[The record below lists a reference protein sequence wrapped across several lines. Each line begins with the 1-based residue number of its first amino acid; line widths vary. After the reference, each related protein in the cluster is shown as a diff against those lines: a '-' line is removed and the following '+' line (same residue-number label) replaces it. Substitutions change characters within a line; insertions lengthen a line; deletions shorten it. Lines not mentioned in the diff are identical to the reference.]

1 MGGTG
6 GQGINGKA
14 SRIAEQVQ
22 HLAAGGIFRHQ
33 GAVFTLIQK
42 EAGFLAFGP
51 IYQETIAV
59 LQHLAL
65 AIPESIGPIKIPVH
79 QVQPRL
85 EGRRSGTLVVNGQQD
100 ISEHLFKGVSNLFL
114 AAEHAHGMGLQ
125 DRYAR
130 IPVDNEA
137 GKVISFAVY
146 QAEAVGLSGAEQPG
160 RPAYLQGSRKHHLPE
175 IRSQDIR
182 IETEH
187 PDSDG
192 PDLIMATG
200 QEAAVCRINAHQVAF
215 GRLAHNLGHGAGKH
229 PGVETAQ
236 RFFPA
241 LPQNYFR
248 HFPLSFFCNSIYIS
262 RQIQASVAA

>member
-1 MGGTG
+1 
-6 GQGINGKA
+6 
-14 SRIAEQVQ
+14 
-22 HLAAGGIFRHQ
+22 
-33 GAVFTLIQK
+33 
-42 EAGFLAFGP
+42 
-51 IYQETIAV
+51 
-59 LQHLAL
+59 
-65 AIPESIGPIKIPVH
+65 
-79 QVQPRL
+79 
-85 EGRRSGTLVVNGQQD
+85 
-100 ISEHLFKGVSNLFL
+100 
-114 AAEHAHGMGLQ
+114 MGLQ
-125 DRYAR
+125 DRHAR
-130 IPVDNEA
+130 IPVNDKT
-137 GKVISFAVY
+137 GQIVPFAVY
-146 QAEAVGLSGAEQPG
+146 QTETVGLSGAEQPG
-160 RPAYLQGSRKHHLPE
+160 RPANLQGTREHHLPE
-175 IRSQDIR
+175 IRRQDIR

-236 RFFPA
+236 RFFSP

>member
-1 MGGTG
+1 
-6 GQGINGKA
+6 
-14 SRIAEQVQ
+14 
-22 HLAAGGIFRHQ
+22 
-33 GAVFTLIQK
+33 
-42 EAGFLAFGP
+42 
-51 IYQETIAV
+51 
-59 LQHLAL
+59 
-65 AIPESIGPIKIPVH
+65 
-79 QVQPRL
+79 
-85 EGRRSGTLVVNGQQD
+85 
-100 ISEHLFKGVSNLFL
+100 
-114 AAEHAHGMGLQ
+114 MGLQ

-146 QAEAVGLSGAEQPG
+146 QAEAVGLPGAEKSRGQ
-160 RPAYLQGSRKHHLPE
+160 AYLQGSRKHHFPK

-187 PDSDG
+187 PDGDG

-229 PGVETAQ
+229 PGMETAQ
-236 RFFPA
+236 RFFPP
-241 LPQNYFR
+241 LPQDYFC
-248 HFPLSFFCNSIYIS
+248 HFPLLFFCNSIYIS